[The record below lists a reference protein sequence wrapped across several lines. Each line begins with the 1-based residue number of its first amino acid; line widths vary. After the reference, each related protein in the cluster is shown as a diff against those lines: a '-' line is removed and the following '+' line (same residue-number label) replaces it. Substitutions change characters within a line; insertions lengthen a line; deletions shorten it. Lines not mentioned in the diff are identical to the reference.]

1 MQQAK
6 SLVRHLLKQKMT
18 KNIIIVVLLLLVGVL
33 TGICIYQS
41 DTISRAKA
49 YINDLENDFPEYIDT
64 TSGGDAYS
72 DWYER
77 VD

>member
-1 MQQAK
+1 
-6 SLVRHLLKQKMT
+6 MT
-18 KNIIIVVLLLLVGVL
+18 KNTIIVVLVLMVLAL
-33 TGICIYQS
+33 TGVCVYQS

-49 YINDLENDFPEYIDT
+49 YINDLENDFSEYIDT

-72 DWYER
+72 NWYER

>member
-1 MQQAK
+1 MLIRQNK
-6 SLVRHLLKQKMT
+6 LHTGYKCMC
-18 KNIIIVVLLLLVGVL
+18 KNITIVVLLLIVGVL
-33 TGICIYQS
+33 IGICIYQN

-77 VD
+77 VN

>member
-1 MQQAK
+1 MY
-6 SLVRHLLKQKMT
+6 
-18 KNIIIVVLLLLVGVL
+18 KNRIIVVLLLLVGVL

-49 YINDLENDFPEYIDT
+49 YINDLENHFPEYIDT

-72 DWYER
+72 NWYER

>member
-1 MQQAK
+1 
-6 SLVRHLLKQKMT
+6 MT
-18 KNIIIVVLLLLVGVL
+18 NNTIIVVLVLIVLAL
-33 TGICIYQS
+33 TGVCVYQS

>member
-1 MQQAK
+1 
-6 SLVRHLLKQKMT
+6 MT

-33 TGICIYQS
+33 TGIYIYQS
-41 DTISRAKA
+41 DTINRAKA

-72 DWYER
+72 DWYKR
-77 VD
+77 ID

>member
-1 MQQAK
+1 M
-6 SLVRHLLKQKMT
+6 MT

-64 TSGGDAYS
+64 TSGGDA
-72 DWYER
+72 
-77 VD
+77 

>member
-1 MQQAK
+1 M
-6 SLVRHLLKQKMT
+6 MT

-41 DTISRAKA
+41 DTINRAKA

>member
-1 MQQAK
+1 
-6 SLVRHLLKQKMT
+6 MT
-18 KNIIIVVLLLLVGVL
+18 KHPIIVVLVLMVLAL
-33 TGICIYQS
+33 TGVCVYQS
-41 DTISRAKA
+41 DTIRRAKA